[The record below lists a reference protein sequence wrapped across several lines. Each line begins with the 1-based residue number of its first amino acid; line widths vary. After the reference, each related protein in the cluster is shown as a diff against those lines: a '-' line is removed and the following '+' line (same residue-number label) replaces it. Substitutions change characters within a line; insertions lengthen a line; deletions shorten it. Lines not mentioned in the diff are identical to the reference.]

1 MKSYK
6 GIIFDLDGV
15 ICTTDS
21 YHYKAWKKI
30 ADRLNIPFSEADNS
44 RLRGVSRRESLEI
57 ILGRYSGQPLTDSEK
72 EQLCDVKNDI
82 YRESLQQ
89 LSSADINETVVETLN
104 QLKALG
110 YQLAIGSSSRNTEMI
125 LKKLG
130 LFEQFDAISDGTK
143 ITHSKPHPEVFL
155 LAADLLGVKPQECL
169 VVEDAISGVE
179 AGHAGG
185 FKVACVGDAS
195 QKEAGDFNLKRLLD
209 LLKVIE

>member
-15 ICTTDS
+15 ICTTDA
-21 YHYKAWKKI
+21 YHYKAWKYI
-30 ADRLNIPFSEADNS
+30 ADSLDIPFSEEDNS
-44 RLRGVSRRESLEI
+44 RLRGVSRKESLEI
-57 ILGRYSGQPLTDSEK
+57 ILERYSGKLLTSFDK
-72 EQLCDVKNDI
+72 EQLCETKNKI

-89 LSSADINETVVETLN
+89 LSSADINEGVIETLN
-104 QLKALG
+104 QLKTLG
-110 YQLAIGSSSRNTEMI
+110 YKLAIGSSSRNTKMI

-130 LFEQFDAISDGTK
+130 LFEQFDAIGDGNQ

-155 LAADLLGVKPQECL
+155 LAAKLLDLEPQECL
-169 VVEDAISGVE
+169 VVEDALSGVE

-195 QKEAGDFNLKRLLD
+195 QKQAGDFNLQGLSD
-209 LLKVIE
+209 LLEVIK

>member
-15 ICTTDS
+15 ICTTDA
-21 YHYKAWKKI
+21 YHYKAWKSI
-30 ADRLNIPFSEADNS
+30 ADSLDIPFSEEDNS
-44 RLRGVSRRESLEI
+44 RLRGVSRTESLEI
-57 ILGRYSGQPLTDSEK
+57 ILERYSGKPLTSFDK
-72 EQLCDVKNDI
+72 EQLCETKNKI

-89 LSSADINETVVETLN
+89 LSSADINEGVIETLN
-104 QLKALG
+104 QLKTLG
-110 YQLAIGSSSRNTEMI
+110 YKLAIGSSSRNTKMI

-130 LFEQFDAISDGTK
+130 LFDQFDAISDGNQ

-155 LAADLLGVKPQECL
+155 LAAKLLDLEPQECL
-169 VVEDAISGVE
+169 VVEDALSGAE

-195 QKEAGDFNLKRLLD
+195 QKHAGDFNLQGLSD
-209 LLKVIE
+209 LLEVIK